1 MKDEHAE
8 DDAEISNLLQAPIKR
23 RECHQTK
30 LVDTINVRVHEDAD
44 LPESRHK
51 IEDWSCQKSGQSDH
65 PGEHI
70 SKSQ

>member
-1 MKDEHAE
+1 MNTPE
-8 DDAEISNLLQAPIKR
+8 DGAEISNLLQAPIKR
-23 RECHQTK
+23 REYRQTK
-30 LVDTINVRVHEDAD
+30 LVDTINVRVPKDAD
-44 LPESRHK
+44 LPVSRHK

>member
-1 MKDEHAE
+1 MNTQE
-8 DDAEISNLLQAPIKR
+8 DGAEISHLLQAPIKR

-30 LVDTINVRVHEDAD
+30 LVDTINVRVPKDAD

-51 IEDWSCQKSGQSDH
+51 IEDWSCQNSGQSDH